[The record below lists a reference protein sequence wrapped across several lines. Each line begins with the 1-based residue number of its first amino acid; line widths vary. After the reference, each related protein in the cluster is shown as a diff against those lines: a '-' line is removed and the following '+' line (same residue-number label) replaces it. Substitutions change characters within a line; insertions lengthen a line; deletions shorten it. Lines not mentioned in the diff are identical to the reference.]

1 MFQIF
6 ENLFSDPNHF
16 QVLAIFRKQFFLC
29 FLLKDFKKCVLP
41 YVISKL
47 KSEIFHRKGIKFQQK
62 KDLAT
67 TARGYRRDKRRG
79 AVEWLFWENVRFI
92 CLLKIQLLNLFVF
105 FICQAIYIF
114 FILQLFRD
122 EKFSRFSKY
131 KPHQS
136 KCENF
141 RMVQVIY
148 QTRETLL
155 HRDIQTPRRE
165 MKTRHA
171 AEYF

>member
-16 QVLAIFRKQFFLC
+16 QVLALFRKHFFLC

-62 KDLAT
+62 KDMAT

-79 AVEWLFWENVRFI
+79 AVEWLFWKNIRFI
-92 CLLKIQLLNLFVF
+92 CFLKLQLVNLFVFF

-114 FILQLFRD
+114 LSYNFSVLKSFQGFQLNLINQNA
-122 EKFSRFSKY
+122 KT
-131 KPHQS
+131 S
-136 KCENF
+136 KCF
-141 RMVQVIY
+141 
-148 QTRETLL
+148 
-155 HRDIQTPRRE
+155 
-165 MKTRHA
+165 K
-171 AEYF
+171 

>member
-16 QVLAIFRKQFFLC
+16 QVLAIFRKHFFLC
-29 FLLKDFKKCVLP
+29 FLLKDFKKCVLH

-62 KDLAT
+62 KDMAT

-79 AVEWLFWENVRFI
+79 AVEWLFLGKCSFYLSSENTTFE
-92 CLLKIQLLNLFVF
+92 FVCFF

-114 FILQLFRD
+114 LSYNFSVLKSFQGFQLNLIN
-122 EKFSRFSKY
+122 
-131 KPHQS
+131 Q
-136 KCENF
+136 NA
-141 RMVQVIY
+141 
-148 QTRETLL
+148 
-155 HRDIQTPRRE
+155 
-165 MKTRHA
+165 KTS
-171 AEYF
+171 EWFK

>member
-62 KDLAT
+62 KDMAT
-67 TARGYRRDKRRG
+67 TACGYRRDKRRG
-79 AVEWLFWENVRFI
+79 AVEWLFWENIRFI
-92 CLLKIQLLNLFVF
+92 CLLKVQLLNLFVF
-105 FICQAIYIF
+105 LFVKLYIYF
-114 FILQLFRD
+114 LSYN
-122 EKFSRFSKY
+122 FSEMKSFQGFQS

-148 QTRETLL
+148 QTRGTVF

-165 MKTRHA
+165 LEIRRA